1 MEGQTE
7 EESGLNDEEQNEHHD
22 QYDYKNS
29 DSTPLSP
36 TCNTKHMNKVKIS
49 HQSHAHFLS
58 IVKLSK
64 IIQDMKLS
72 KTMNENLFGW
82 V

>member
-7 EESGLNDEEQNEHHD
+7 EESGLNGEEQNEHHD

-36 TCNTKHMNKVKIS
+36 TCNTQNI
-49 HQSHAHFLS
+49 
-58 IVKLSK
+58 
-64 IIQDMKLS
+64 
-72 KTMNENLFGW
+72 
-82 V
+82 